1 MDFILLQN
9 FASNKLYSLVKFV
22 VNPISVGKFLLETN
36 TFKYRYIFRRI
47 QPFWKFRSG
56 TIVLPDI

>member
-1 MDFILLQN
+1 MLISLLVVKFSTWIFILLQN
-9 FASNKLYSLVKFV
+9 FASNKLNTLVKFV

-47 QPFWKFRSG
+47 QPF
-56 TIVLPDI
+56 